1 MPLLSKL
8 FLFFLCAVSIY
19 TLISLVRVLFRLRSL
34 KKLAS
39 AESPTVGVRLTLA
52 TLQHRTTNLRHLLIF
67 AFYLFGFCFFLQIPT
82 AFIVLGDSK
91 LSPLSFIFM
100 QLATFFEYAADVFL
114 LFLLLHTL
122 QWFVSNRLQA
132 FTRQQVI
139 S

>member
-1 MPLLSKL
+1 LLSKL
-8 FLFFLCAVSIY
+8 YLLFLCAVSIY

-34 KKLAS
+34 KRLAS
-39 AESPTVGVRLTLA
+39 AESPAVGARLTLA
-52 TLQHRTTNLRHLLIF
+52 TLQHRTTNLRQLLLF
-67 AFYLFGFCFFLQIPT
+67 AFYLFGFFFFLQIPT

-91 LSPLSFIFM
+91 SLPFSLFFT
-100 QLATFFEYAADVFL
+100 QLAAFFEYAADVFL

-122 QWFVSNRLQA
+122 QWFVTNCLQA